1 MECINCGIVGHSFRE
16 CSAPVSS
23 FGILALREAPAP
35 AAAAPAAAP
44 AAEGKEVHNVQVL
57 MIRRRDSLGYVEFLR
72 GRYSLATTD
81 FIQRLINQMT
91 ADEHRRLLTQSFDDL
106 WNILWNYQNTRQYRN
121 EYEHAKQLFERLK
134 SSGRLAEY
142 IRDCTTSWTEPEW
155 GFPKGR
161 RSHHESEF
169 RTAVREFREETGW
182 SHPFPACSVDVAPE
196 TELYTGSNGIMYRQV
211 YYIGMCQI
219 ERSDVSIN
227 PSNHV
232 QIREVSAVAWC
243 TLDDAIAKIR
253 PTSPEKRLIVE
264 SIRTRWSTICSV
276 HARADISLR
285 HTEDVRTR
293 SSHRGGGPGEASGTT
308 L

>member
-1 MECINCGIVGHSFRE
+1 
-16 CSAPVSS
+16 
-23 FGILALREAPAP
+23 
-35 AAAAPAAAP
+35 
-44 AAEGKEVHNVQVL
+44 
-57 MIRRRDSLGYVEFLR
+57 
-72 GRYSLATTD
+72 
-81 FIQRLINQMT
+81 MT

-142 IRDCTTSWTEPEW
+142 IRDCTTSWSEPEW

-169 RTAVREFREETGW
+169 RTAVREFHEETGW
-182 SHPFPACSVDVAPE
+182 SHPLPVCSADVLPE

-211 YYIGMCQI
+211 YYIGLCKFT
-219 ERSDVSIN
+219 ESDVSIN
-227 PSNHV
+227 PSNRV
-232 QIREVSAVAWC
+232 QVREVSAVAWC
-243 TLDDAIAKIR
+243 SLDNAIAKIR

-264 SIRTRWSTICSV
+264 SVRTRWSAICSV

-285 HTEDVRTR
+285 NTEDVRTR